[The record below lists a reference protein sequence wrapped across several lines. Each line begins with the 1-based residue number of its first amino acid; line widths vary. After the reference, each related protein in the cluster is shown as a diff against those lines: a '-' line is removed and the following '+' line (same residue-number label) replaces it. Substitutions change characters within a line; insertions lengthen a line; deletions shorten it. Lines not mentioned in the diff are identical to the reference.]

1 MGNRDGIIH
10 EGIDVCPI
18 RAEVAWCSC
27 YIPWMVH
34 RLGTIHEHKF
44 LIVYRPQVVV
54 IVEGRNS
61 VVERKGRGYKSR
73 IEDEYPSLLVGD
85 VLNQVSP
92 GREVNNRLGVVV
104 FTRQFERRFWSATAL
119 RVLLQAERV
128 GDVAKRST
136 VGVALLLFS
145 LFPRGVGI

>member
-1 MGNRDGIIH
+1 MGNRDEIIH

-27 YIPWMVH
+27 HIPWMVH
-34 RLGTIHEHKF
+34 RLGTIHKHKF
-44 LIVYRPQVVV
+44 PIVCRCQVVE

-73 IEDEYPSLLVGD
+73 IEDDYPFPLVGD

-92 GREVNNRLGVVV
+92 GREMNNRLGVVV
-104 FTRQFERRFWSATAL
+104 FTCQFERRFLSATAL

-128 GDVAKRST
+128 GDVEKRST
-136 VGVALLLFS
+136 VRVALLLFS
-145 LFPRGVGI
+145 MFPCGVGI